1 MDRMNITIDIRSG
14 SIGARRVN
22 LRSSLVVGNLIATIQ
37 DKFNLDGVFELHLD
51 NTRQALPETA
61 ELEQAGVTE
70 GSVLICSRVIVAT
83 GTQEAIARGARA
95 RLSKNF
101 KRVYLQEDR
110 ELIEFDMVW
119 QPAILGRRNQRDP
132 SQNKL
137 LTVDLGD
144 AEEAPSV
151 SRHHAAITEAGGSF
165 FLESLN
171 EDNPTYLGDTRLRY
185 GVKYPLPVGSRIGI
199 GRMALTFH
207 IIS

>member
-1 MDRMNITIDIRSG
+1 MDRMNVTIDVRSG
-14 SIGARRVN
+14 TIGAKRVN

-37 DKFNLDGVFELHLD
+37 DKFNLDGVYELHLD
-51 NTRQALPETA
+51 NTRQALPEAA
-61 ELEQAGVTE
+61 ELDQAGVTD
-70 GSVLICSRVIVAT
+70 GAVLICSRVRIDT
-83 GTQEAIARGARA
+83 GTQEAIARGMRA

-110 ELIEFDMVW
+110 ELLEFDMVW
-119 QPAILGRRNQRDP
+119 QPAIIGRRNPRDP

-137 LTVDLGD
+137 LTVDLAD
-144 AEEAPSV
+144 AEETPSV

-171 EDNPTYLGDTRLRY
+171 ADNPTYLGDARLRY

-199 GRMALTFH
+199 GRLALTFH
-207 IIS
+207 AIS

>member
-1 MDRMNITIDIRSG
+1 MDRMNVTIDIRSG
-14 SIGARRVN
+14 SVGARRVN

-37 DKFNLDGVFELHLD
+37 DKYTLEGVFELHLD

-83 GTQEAIARGARA
+83 GTQEAIARGTRA
-95 RLSKNF
+95 HLSKNF

-171 EDNPTYLGDTRLRY
+171 EHNPTYLGDTRLRY
-185 GVKYPLPVGSRIGI
+185 GVKYPLPAGSRIGI
-199 GRMALTFH
+199 GRLALTFH

>member
-1 MDRMNITIDIRSG
+1 MDRMNVTIDIRSG

-22 LRSSLVVGNLIATIQ
+22 LRSSLLVGNLIATIQ

-51 NTRQALPETA
+51 NNRKPLPEAA
-61 ELEQAGVTE
+61 ELDQAGVTD
-70 GSVLICSRVIVAT
+70 GAVLVCSRVMIAT
-83 GTQEAIARGARA
+83 GTQEAIARGTRA

-101 KRVYLQEDR
+101 KRVYLQEER
-110 ELIEFDMVW
+110 ELIEFDLVW

-165 FLESLN
+165 FIESLN
-171 EDNPTYLGDTRLRY
+171 EHNPTYLGDQRLRY

-199 GRMALTFH
+199 GRLALTFY

>member
-1 MDRMNITIDIRSG
+1 MDRMNVTIDIRSG
-14 SIGARRVN
+14 SIGPKRVN

-51 NTRQALPETA
+51 NTRQALPEAA
-61 ELEQAGVTE
+61 ELEQAGVTD
-70 GSVLICSRVIVAT
+70 GAVLICSRVTLST
-83 GTQEAIARGARA
+83 GTQEAIARGTRT

-110 ELIEFDMVW
+110 ELLEFDLAW
-119 QPAILGRRNQRDP
+119 QPAIIGRRNPRDP

-137 LTVDLGD
+137 LVADLAD
-144 AEEAPSV
+144 AEETPSV

-171 EDNPTYLGDTRLRY
+171 QDNPTYLGDTRLRY
-185 GVKYPLPVGSRIGI
+185 GMKYPLPVGSRIGV
-199 GRMALTFH
+199 GRISLTFQ

>member
-1 MDRMNITIDIRSG
+1 MDRMNVTIDIRSG
-14 SIGARRVN
+14 GVGARRVN

-37 DKFNLDGVFELHLD
+37 DKFTLDGIFELHLD
-51 NTRQALPETA
+51 NARQALPETA
-61 ELEQAGVTE
+61 ELDQAGVKE
-70 GSVLICSRVIVAT
+70 GSVLVCSRVMIAT
-83 GTQEAIARGARA
+83 GTQEAIARGTRL

-101 KRVYLQEDR
+101 KRVYLQEER

-119 QPAILGRRNQRDP
+119 QPAIIGRRNQRDP

-137 LTVDLGD
+137 LVADLGD

-151 SRHHAAITEAGGSF
+151 SRHHAAITEEGGSF

-171 EDNPTYLGDTRLRY
+171 EHNPTYLGDTRLRY

-199 GRMALTFH
+199 GRLALTFYAV
-207 IIS
+207 S